1 MHHRLQGE
9 SCGKDQKARD
19 QIIKA
24 GPVYLAGLQAFSDGD
39 RLEQQGCDG
48 QGAVGNFQNK
58 PLI

>member
-1 MHHRLQGE
+1 MHHRFQAE
-9 SCGKDQKARD
+9 SCGKDQKARN

-24 GPVYLAGLQAFSDGD
+24 GPVHLAGLQAFSYGD
-39 RLEQQGCDG
+39 HQEKQGRNG